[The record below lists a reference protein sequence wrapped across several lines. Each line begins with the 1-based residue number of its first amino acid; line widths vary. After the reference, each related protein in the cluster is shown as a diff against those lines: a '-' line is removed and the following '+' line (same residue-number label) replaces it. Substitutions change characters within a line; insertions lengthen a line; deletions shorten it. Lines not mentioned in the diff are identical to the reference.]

1 MLIIRCGQLQE
12 CMEKGVYY
20 WYSYFCKGI
29 RLIYRVQAGVSVF
42 FLVFFFTLTCTTCLW
57 KTNESVIKYREN
69 NKMSHI
75 LLSRAR
81 LCRCKADITRE
92 LLAADKSVSGF
103 FGI

>member
-1 MLIIRCGQLQE
+1 MVNYKNAWRKAFTTGTVIFV
-12 CMEKGVYY
+12 KGFVLYT
-20 WYSYFCKGI
+20 G
-29 RLIYRVQAGVSVF
+29 YRRASVFF